1 MKLVMNPKLNA
12 LRALAA
18 YSAILSLRLITTI
31 IAAITASLLGI
42 TVLLAIFVSPWWLL
56 LLVPIVI
63 VALVAIVMRLI
74 IKSLINRI
82 HRHPFTTRQ
91 REQLEAFTDKIA
103 TIAEVRNMTAPL
115 LALQLLWDILRHREE
130 TTIEKVI
137 NDSTTLKESFAELE
151 KHFGER

>member
-1 MKLVMNPKLNA
+1 MNPKLNA

-18 YSAILSLRLITTI
+18 YSAILSLRLVTNVVVI
-31 IAAITASLLGI
+31 ILASLFTLSA
-42 TVLLAIFVSPWWLL
+42 VLALFISPWWWLL
-56 LLVPIVI
+56 AVPV
-63 VALVAIVMRLI
+63 VLAALVGIVMRII
-74 IKSLINRI
+74 IKAFITRI

-91 REQLEAFTDKIA
+91 REQLEAFTDKIT

-137 NDSTTLKESFAELE
+137 NDSATLKESFAELE